1 MAPVVIAAP
10 MGLRRGAG
18 VVAVGTSGGRDSSR
32 EDVDAPRGLVAFG
45 LSARVDAEAP
55 RDLVEFG
62 TLPFEREAGG
72 SLLDRVLVG

>member
-1 MAPVVIAAP
+1 MAPVVIVAP

-18 VVAVGTSGGRDSSR
+18 VVAVRISWRGDSSR
-32 EDVDAPRGLVAFG
+32 EDVDAPRGLVVFG

-62 TLPFEREAGG
+62 TVPSEREADG
-72 SLLDRVLVG
+72 SLLDRALVG